1 MPCFDR
7 PPAPATFLK
16 PDRRG
21 LGQPLGGLGGVMGPL
36 ATHMAVHIL
45 LMNLA
50 APLAAFAVT
59 RVRLQRREIAGR
71 ALALATFAQIA
82 ALWAWHAPPSLNRAL
97 EFPTVHLLMNAS
109 LFLTAFLFWRA
120 VLRLHGQRSWQ
131 PIVALLI
138 TSKLYCL
145 LAVLFV
151 FAPRALYPAFAAS
164 HTAHATG
171 AVNATLAD
179 QQLAG
184 LIMLVACP
192 VTYVLAGIVIA
203 ARWLL
208 TMEKDEAGSRT
219 GAAAWT

>member
-1 MPCFDR
+1 
-7 PPAPATFLK
+7 
-16 PDRRG
+16 
-21 LGQPLGGLGGVMGPL
+21 MGPL

-59 RVRLQRREIAGR
+59 RVRLQRREIAGW

-109 LFLTAFLFWRA
+109 LFLTAFLFWRV

-164 HTAHATG
+164 HTTHATG

>member
-1 MPCFDR
+1 
-7 PPAPATFLK
+7 
-16 PDRRG
+16 
-21 LGQPLGGLGGVMGPL
+21 MGPF

-50 APLAAFAVT
+50 APVAAFAMT
-59 RVRLQRREIAGR
+59 RVRPQRREIAGP
-71 ALALATFAQIA
+71 ALALATLAQIA
-82 ALWAWHAPPSLNRAL
+82 TLWAWHAPPFLNRAL
-97 EFPTVHLLMNAS
+97 ELPTVHLLMNAT
-109 LFLTAFLFWRA
+109 LFLAAFLFWGA
-120 VLRLHGQRSWQ
+120 VLASRGKRSWQ
-131 PIVALLI
+131 PIVALLV

-171 AVNATLAD
+171 ALNATLAD

-208 TMEKDEAGSRT
+208 TMEEDEPGSRT
-219 GAAAWT
+219 GAEAWT

>member
-1 MPCFDR
+1 
-7 PPAPATFLK
+7 
-16 PDRRG
+16 
-21 LGQPLGGLGGVMGPL
+21 MGPL

-97 EFPTVHLLMNAS
+97 ESPTVHLLMNAS

-120 VLRLHGQRSWQ
+120 VLRLHGQRSWH

-151 FAPRALYPAFAAS
+151 FAPRALYPASAAS

-208 TMEKDEAGSRT
+208 TMEKEEAGSRT

>member
-1 MPCFDR
+1 
-7 PPAPATFLK
+7 
-16 PDRRG
+16 
-21 LGQPLGGLGGVMGPL
+21 MGPL

-59 RVRLQRREIAGR
+59 RVRLQRREIAGW

-82 ALWAWHAPPSLNRAL
+82 ALWAWHVPPSLNRAL

-109 LFLTAFLFWRA
+109 LFLTAFLFWRV

-164 HTAHATG
+164 HAAHATG

>member
-1 MPCFDR
+1 
-7 PPAPATFLK
+7 
-16 PDRRG
+16 
-21 LGQPLGGLGGVMGPL
+21 MGPL

-50 APLAAFAVT
+50 ARLAAFAVT
-59 RVRLQRREIAGR
+59 RVRLQRREIAGW

-82 ALWAWHAPPSLNRAL
+82 ALWAWHAPPFLKRAL

-109 LFLTAFLFWRA
+109 LFLTAFLFWRV

-164 HTAHATG
+164 HAAHATG

>member
-1 MPCFDR
+1 
-7 PPAPATFLK
+7 
-16 PDRRG
+16 
-21 LGQPLGGLGGVMGPL
+21 MGPL
-36 ATHMAVHIL
+36 ATHMAAHIL

-50 APLAAFAVT
+50 APLAAFAMKQ
-59 RVRLQRREIAGR
+59 VRPQRREIAGR
-71 ALALATFAQIA
+71 GLALATLAQIA
-82 ALWAWHAPPSLNRAL
+82 ALWAWHAPPFLNWAL
-97 EFPTVHLLMNAS
+97 QFPTVHLLMNAS

-120 VLRLHGQRSWQ
+120 VLRPHGKRSWQ
-131 PIVALLI
+131 PIVALLM

-151 FAPRALYPAFAAS
+151 FAPRALYPAFDAS
-164 HTAHATG
+164 HTAHAAGTL
-171 AVNATLAD
+171 NATLAD

-208 TMEKDEAGSRT
+208 TMERDEARSRT

>member
-1 MPCFDR
+1 
-7 PPAPATFLK
+7 
-16 PDRRG
+16 
-21 LGQPLGGLGGVMGPL
+21 MGPL

-59 RVRLQRREIAGR
+59 RVRLQRREIAGW

-109 LFLTAFLFWRA
+109 LFLTAFLFWRV

-164 HTAHATG
+164 HAAHAPG

>member
-1 MPCFDR
+1 
-7 PPAPATFLK
+7 
-16 PDRRG
+16 
-21 LGQPLGGLGGVMGPL
+21 MGPL

-138 TSKLYCL
+138 TSSSMSSR
-145 LAVLFV
+145 
-151 FAPRALYPAFAAS
+151 RALRLRAESALPRFRCIP
-164 HTAHATG
+164 HG
-171 AVNATLAD
+171 ACDRSREPTLAD

>member
-1 MPCFDR
+1 
-7 PPAPATFLK
+7 
-16 PDRRG
+16 
-21 LGQPLGGLGGVMGPL
+21 MGPL

-59 RVRLQRREIAGR
+59 RVRLQRREIAGW

-109 LFLTAFLFWRA
+109 LFLTVFLFWRV

-164 HTAHATG
+164 HAAHATG

>member
-1 MPCFDR
+1 
-7 PPAPATFLK
+7 
-16 PDRRG
+16 
-21 LGQPLGGLGGVMGPL
+21 MGPL

-59 RVRLQRREIAGR
+59 RVRLQRREIAGW

-109 LFLTAFLFWRA
+109 LFLTAFLFWRV

-164 HTAHATG
+164 HAAHATG

-203 ARWLL
+203 AR
-208 TMEKDEAGSRT
+208 
-219 GAAAWT
+219 

>member
-1 MPCFDR
+1 
-7 PPAPATFLK
+7 
-16 PDRRG
+16 
-21 LGQPLGGLGGVMGPL
+21 MGPL

-59 RVRLQRREIAGR
+59 RVRLQRREIAR
-71 ALALATFAQIA
+71 WALALATFAQIA

-109 LFLTAFLFWRA
+109 LFLTAFLFWRV

-164 HTAHATG
+164 HAAHATG